1 MQIKQLEKLLSIEEE
16 GRKSDAKPEQIMV
29 QLTSYFTVPHAQTI
43 IYNCRAHCMQPS
55 SKTIDELRAQV
66 KTLTSQNEH
75 KDALV
80 LNCNMLGPL

>member
-16 GRKSDAKPEQIMV
+16 GQKSDTKPGESMV
-29 QLTSYFTVPHAQTI
+29 CLDFFISLKTFDLYNI
-43 IYNCRAHCMQPS
+43 IWGPLQPS
-55 SKTIDELRAQV
+55 SKTIEELRAQV

-80 LNCNMLGPL
+80 KYLA

>member
-1 MQIKQLEKLLSIEEE
+1 
-16 GRKSDAKPEQIMV
+16 
-29 QLTSYFTVPHAQTI
+29 
-43 IYNCRAHCMQPS
+43 MQPS

-80 LNCNMLGPL
+80 LNCNTLGPLSMFLLSMPIDKEIETRASFEAQSKIVQ